1 MATGDFYL
9 GNFPVRKG
17 KKMSWLYL
25 GIAGIFETVW
35 AVSLKQTE
43 GFSRLWPAAITAVAM
58 AISLYFLSLALKT
71 LPLGTAYAVWTGIG
85 AVGAAVAGMF
95 LFGESHAPMR
105 IVSILLVVAGI
116 AGLRFTAS

>member
-1 MATGDFYL
+1 
-9 GNFPVRKG
+9 
-17 KKMSWLYL
+17 MSWVYL
-25 GIAGIFETVW
+25 IIAGIFETVW
-35 AVSLKQTE
+35 AVALKQAE
-43 GFSRLWPAAITAVAM
+43 GFSRLWPTGITVAAM

-85 AVGAAVAGMF
+85 AVGAAVLGMF